1 MAKFIT
7 FGVALLAV
15 VVASVLAEGV
25 EQPAGIEA
33 RIEIVKDIAA
43 FQAAHPELELVPM
56 EVSRSPRQQI
66 VYTVGGRVA
75 GDRLVGT
82 SQDSQS
88 WGTSQ
93 DVTLTLSYPQSGTG
107 AVVSYVQVVVNQ
119 SSSLGYGFVVAG
131 GIGQRYIQMVIVAY
145 NTIFFNYVAQIYG
158 K

>member
-15 VVASVLAEGV
+15 VATVLAQEV
-25 EQPAGIEA
+25 EQPAGIGA
-33 RIEIVKDIAA
+33 RIEIVKDITA
-43 FQAAHPELELVPM
+43 FKAAHPELELVPM

-66 VYTVGGRVA
+66 IYTVGGRVS

-88 WGTSQ
+88 WSTPQ

-107 AVVSYVQVVVNQ
+107 AVVSYVQVVVSQ
-119 SSSLGYGFVVAG
+119 SSSLGDGFVVAG
-131 GIGQRYIQMVIVAY
+131 GIGQRYIQLVIVAY
-145 NTIFFNYVAQIYG
+145 NTTFFNYIAQIYG